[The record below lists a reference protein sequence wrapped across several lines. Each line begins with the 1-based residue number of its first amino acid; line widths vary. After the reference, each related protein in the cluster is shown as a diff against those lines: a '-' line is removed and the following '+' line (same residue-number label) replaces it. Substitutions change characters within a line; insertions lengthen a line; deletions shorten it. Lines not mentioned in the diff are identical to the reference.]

1 MANTYLEVSKVNH
14 NFEEYSVDKLHDQL
28 ARMYAL
34 NEESGKEASTAE
46 EKEKYEWSKKE
57 IERYEAFLADEQ
69 NAFADEISVL
79 LRVQMQSALVEEGA
93 DRVLTEIHNISYRKP
108 DVEPEEY
115 DVAGKTEQL
124 ELRCTFED
132 DGTTF
137 GLSALKRGDGQMMGQ
152 ISIDEDVIKN
162 QDEEKFARIMEFCHK
177 YGFSTFGLDLPRKNG
192 EIDVDEK
199 LKELMEKYLENQ
211 AKLASENP
219 GPKPSENDDTGYDP
233 AEYHVANK
241 DEMPPATKAR
251 AKKPAKKPLSFEEL
265 CENMRNYL
273 EKDLF
278 KERGF
283 TYWEHTKTI
292 GGRKTHVFSVYDK
305 RDPDNYNND
314 GRPDPKNPKVF
325 VPTYAYRLYVSQDK
339 DGKFYFGYATPGRK
353 AMDAGILGDFVGEMK
368 KTGITHLNLVNIPNA
383 DKMNWLIACAE
394 KGIVPT
400 GVSVDMAKAEKMLA
414 AAKAK
419 LTTQGYAD
427 FEMSLMEQM
436 EENAASKGKEL
447 EISEKEYIR
456 KHKNE
461 AKKLLEKQQDL
472 LEAATFE
479 QKFENFRKAYEA
491 SDGLYNMVTQE
502 IRDGALDT
510 DTGAATAISAVF
522 TLARTFDVVMGD
534 DHDLETT
541 FGNRLDYLL
550 KNPKKNKDKITQ
562 IRLTDEEKN
571 ALSTIL
577 PNTKIKD
584 LTQKDWLLIYS
595 VLSKRQKQYTDARI
609 DDMVRKSEAS
619 NTKRAPS
626 VLLGDLWN
634 SAVGQQ
640 NKINETLT
648 NVIGLEKGLKL
659 PDRHFNLPYDH
670 AFEIIAEEKAK
681 KDEAAKA
688 AEGALKAGAVKTSAE
703 RGSR

>member
-14 NFEEYSVDKLHDQL
+14 NFEEYSVDKLRDRL
-28 ARMYAL
+28 ARMHAL
-34 NEESGKEASTAE
+34 NEESGKEASTPQ
-46 EKEKYEWSKKE
+46 EKEKYEWAKRE
-57 IERYEAFLADEQ
+57 IERYETFLADEQ

-79 LRVQMQSALVEEGA
+79 LRVQMQSALAETVS
-93 DRVLTEIHNISYRKP
+93 TEIHNIPYRKP

-162 QDEEKFARIMEFCHK
+162 GDEEKFARIMEFCHK

-219 GPKPSENDDTGYDP
+219 GPKPNENDGTGFEP
-233 AEYHVANK
+233 EEYQIAAQ
-241 DEMPPATKAR
+241 DEMPAATKAR

-265 CENMRNYL
+265 CENMRNYM

-278 KERGF
+278 KEKGF
-283 TYWEHTKTI
+283 TYWEHTRTI
-292 GGRKTHVFSVYDK
+292 DGRKTHVFSVYDK
-305 RDPDNYNND
+305 RDPENYNND

-325 VPTYAYRLYVSQDK
+325 VSTYAYRLYVSQD
-339 DGKFYFGYATPGRK
+339 DNGKFYFGYATPGRK
-353 AMDAGILGDFVGEMK
+353 PMDAGILGDFVGEMK
-368 KTGITHLNLVNIPNA
+368 KTGITHLNLVNIPNC

-456 KHKNE
+456 KRKNE
-461 AKKLLEKQQDL
+461 AKKLLERQQDL
-472 LEAATFE
+472 LEAAQFE

-491 SDGLYNMVTQE
+491 SDGLYNMVDET
-502 IRDGALDT
+502 IRDGSLNKK
-510 DTGAATAISAVF
+510 TGAASVIAAAQ
-522 TLARTFDVVMGD
+522 TLARTFDIVLGKDNNLDATMG
-534 DHDLETT
+534 E
-541 FGNRLDYLL
+541 RLNELL
-550 KNPKKNKDKITQ
+550 QNPLKDGKGEVTMV
-562 IRLTDEEKN
+562 RLTASEKD
-571 ALSTIL
+571 ALSKIS
-577 PNTKIKD
+577 PHKKIKD
-584 LTQKDWLLIYS
+584 LNKEDYKLIY
-595 VLSKRQKQYTDARI
+595 KTMFDRQYQQAESDIIEKIKYD
-609 DDMVRKSEAS
+609 EAS
-619 NTKRAPS
+619 RAHRPDPL
-626 VLLGDLWN
+626 LLGDVWGV
-634 SAVGQQ
+634 ATGQLSRV
-640 NKINETLT
+640 NRKLKSD
-648 NVIGLEKGLKL
+648 IGTTPLDL
-659 PDRHFNLPYDH
+659 PDKHYGLYYERP
-670 AFEIIAEEKAK
+670 EELTYAYVQRKEKEAKAK
-681 KDEAAKA
+681 EEAAKTS
-688 AEGALKAGAVKTSAE
+688 AVKASAE
-703 RGSR
+703 HGGR

>member
-14 NFEEYSVDKLHDQL
+14 NFEEYSVDKLREQL
-28 ARMYAL
+28 ARMHAL
-34 NEESGKEASTAE
+34 NEENGKEASTAE
-46 EKEKYEWSKKE
+46 EKEKYEWAKKE
-57 IERYEAFLADEQ
+57 IERYETFLADEQ

-79 LRVQMQSALVEEGA
+79 LRVQLQSALVEEGSG
-93 DRVLTEIHNISYRKP
+93 RVSTEIHNISYRKP

-211 AKLASENP
+211 AKLAAENP

-233 AEYHVANK
+233 AEYNIVKA

-251 AKKPAKKPLSFEEL
+251 TANKPKKKGISFEEL
-265 CENMRNYL
+265 CENMRNYM

-278 KERGF
+278 KEKGF
-283 TYWEHTKTI
+283 TYWEHTRTI
-292 GGRKTHVFSVYDK
+292 DGRKTHVFSVYDK

-325 VPTYAYRLYVSQDK
+325 VPTYAYRLYISQDK

-368 KTGITHLNLVNIPNA
+368 KTGITHLNLVNIPIC
-383 DKMNWLIACAE
+383 DKMNMMIACAE

-400 GVSVDMAKAEKMLA
+400 GVSIDIAKAKKMLA
-414 AAKAK
+414 AAKDK
-419 LTTQGYAD
+419 LKTQGYAD

-456 KHKNE
+456 KCKNE
-461 AKKLLEKQQDL
+461 AKRLIDNQQDL
-472 LEAATFE
+472 LEAAQFE

-491 SDGLYNMVTQE
+491 SDGLQRMVTQE

-510 DTGAATAISAVF
+510 NTGAATAISAVF
-522 TLARTFDVVMGD
+522 TLARTFDVLMGD
-534 DHDLETT
+534 DHNLDTT
-541 FGNRLDYLL
+541 FGNRLEYLL
-550 KNPKKNKDKITQ
+550 KNPKKNEEEKITQ

-571 ALSTIL
+571 ALAKI
-577 PNTKIKD
+577 PANTKIKD
-584 LTQKDWLLIYS
+584 LIQKDWLLVYN

-640 NKINETLT
+640 NAINETLT

-670 AFEIIAEEKAK
+670 AFEIIDEEKAK
-681 KDEAAKA
+681 KEAKA
-688 AEGALKAGAVKTSAE
+688 KEDALKAAAAKSSSE
-703 RGSR
+703 QSR